1 MLNDKKINVSFKS
14 WNLYSNKDQKLV
26 ISYYQTFNAKYLFR
40 NRIGPLRF
48 QAEALGNIFQQWTV
62 LIKVSAPK
70 WGRWVVAARKRG
82 ICDIWSFFKRME
94 IRAQQKK
101 LNWKGNKIIIQ
112 KIWLLINGRFIWC
125 IISSTKKQILQIK
138 SN

>member
-1 MLNDKKINVSFKS
+1 MSYSPHSKVEISTLTKLRNYLNFQCK
-14 WNLYSNKDQKLV
+14 
-26 ISYYQTFNAKYLFR
+26 ISYPQW
-40 NRIGPLRF
+40 IVPLRF
-48 QAEALGNIFQQWTV
+48 QALGNIFQQWTV